1 MVRGELVPDGR
12 DEASGAAYGL
22 VGGLVNVVYI
32 ITGGRGSGWKVSVI
46 DMVIVGRQEMW
57 NAY

>member
-22 VGGLVNVVYI
+22 AGGFVNVVHI
-32 ITGGRGSGWKVSVI
+32 ITGGGGGGPKVSVI
-46 DMVIVGRQEMW
+46 DVVIVGRQEMW